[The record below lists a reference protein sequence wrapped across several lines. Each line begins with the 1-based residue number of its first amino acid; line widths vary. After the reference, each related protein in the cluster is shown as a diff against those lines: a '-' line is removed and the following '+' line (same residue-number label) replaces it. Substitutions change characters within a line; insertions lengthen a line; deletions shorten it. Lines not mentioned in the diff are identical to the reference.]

1 MISQN
6 IEPITKTLYTMNIL
20 QVSVNLDNSARI
32 VAELTNSVDTTI
44 GYNLYMDSE
53 AYSQWGDS
61 DEYVI
66 QWVMSQLGVQ
76 PVE

>member
-53 AYSQWGDS
+53 AYSQWGES

>member
-32 VAELTNSVDTTI
+32 VAELTNSVDTNI

-53 AYSQWGDS
+53 AYSQWGES